1 MMRFRPVSLV
11 IVARGMASVDQ
22 VLWSAWGF
30 CMVESC
36 FGGEL
41 WLDAQELYPGLAA
54 RIEQFEAAGNVTLRI
69 NCAGQREHSKRFA
82 AVSSAATVSPALLQF
97 ARCVFVS
104 PQDPLTML
112 PAECFWNHRW
122 MQRFR
127 QRAQALSESI
137 LDVHEQEQLTDCL
150 RLIQPSISS
159 VSLLSSIFRAD
170 RFLVHF
176 LGNCAELAGYRKME
190 HWLIRAGS
198 PGDEHATLLAHT
210 RRWPGAVY
218 LNLEKD
224 PGLYE
229 TWNLGCC
236 LARGRFLSSANVDD
250 RRHPQQVQ
258 RLSAA
263 LVAHPAADLASAALR
278 VTDVENQDW
287 DDWSNGRVF
296 YSEDTDGEYGGSEL
310 VRKVGGQLRPRN
322 IPHCMP
328 LWRRSLHGLRGFFNE
343 PQYGPSADWEYWL
356 RCADA
361 GSRYYHTSEALGL
374 YLKRED
380 SYWHRDPTARRF
392 DELILARYGPLVTGE
407 SADPALHGLSWRDL
421 TRFQEAGNWL
431 GVLLSLVRLN
441 ALPGCIGTDAAVPG
455 NVVAAYAQRYF
466 GLAEFT
472 PVDAGWLHGGTNA
485 VLERLQPVLVDWL
498 QAFLEQENS
507 DGADTDRAADCWRA
521 LLVDWHL
528 VTGDAAPLIGLALMQ
543 RRLAGDSE
551 AEQVMLRA
559 IHTQDPQGF
568 WRGVQRVYRFAVPL
582 EDLVSTVDALALSP
596 TQSPAP
602 GPVRLVYF
610 PSYSNKYQEL
620 LYWSCQRAGIQV
632 EPAADIVELE
642 ALAPQPDCANIV
654 HLHWLNAAFADP
666 SMPFEQAAEHFLAT
680 VRSLKARGFTLY
692 WTVHNRF
699 NHDSEHRQ
707 AEARLRAELAAL
719 VDRVYLHHPVLA
731 PQLDWLPKEV
741 RPWSCEHGPYVN
753 PYTGGINRTLA
764 RQRLGLD
771 TQERVLL
778 WFGQIRPY
786 KGLEDWLPQILQ
798 RLAEHGRS
806 RLLVAGRIASPDV
819 QALLQRYPDQTLF
832 INRFVP
838 NTELQH
844 LACAADFGLLTYRDI
859 LTSGAMFHLYGM
871 GLPVIA
877 PDMGS
882 LPAYVV
888 PGWNGFLYRDARE
901 LDETIIRVHG
911 MKDQEL
917 ARFRQAAELTGNSV
931 RWGKVV

>member
-1 MMRFRPVSLV
+1 MRDAPVRLV
-11 IVARGMASVDQ
+11 IAINDLTPVDQ
-22 VLWSAWGF
+22 LLWSVWGF
-30 CMVESC
+30 CVVEGC
-36 FGGEL
+36 QGGEL
-41 WLDAQELYPGLAA
+41 CLDAQDLHQGILAG
-54 RIEQFEAAGNVTLRI
+54 IQGFEASGRI
-69 NCAGQREHSKRFA
+69 AVRNEPVNEPERSELFA
-82 AVSSAATVSPALLQF
+82 AISSAAVVSPMLLRF
-97 ARCVFVS
+97 ARRVFVS
-104 PQDPLTML
+104 PSGSLRGLNPTW
-112 PAECFWNHRW
+112 FWDRAW
-122 MQRFR
+122 MQRLR
-127 QRAQALSESI
+127 QRVLALGEVC
-137 LDVHEQEQLTDCL
+137 LDADGQVQLKHSFGAL
-150 RLIQPSISS
+150 RPSTCQVSLVSS
-159 VSLLSSIFRAD
+159 VFKAD
-170 RFLVHF
+170 RFLPHF
-176 LGNCAELAGYRKME
+176 LSNCAELAGYREME

-198 PGDEHATLLAHT
+198 PGDEHAALLAHA

-218 LNLEKD
+218 LDLEKD

-236 LARGRFLSSANVDD
+236 LARGRYLSSANVDD
-250 RRHPQQVQ
+250 RRHPQQVR
-258 RLSAA
+258 RLTAA
-263 LVAHPAADLASAALR
+263 LVAHPSVDLASAALR
-278 VTDVENQDW
+278 VTAVDNQDW
-287 DDWSNGRVF
+287 DEWSDGWVF
-296 YSEDTDGEYGGSEL
+296 YAKGTDGEYGGAEL
-310 VRKVGGQLRPRN
+310 VRRDGGQLRPRN

-343 PQYGPSADWEYWL
+343 PQYGPSSDWEYWL
-356 RCADA
+356 RCAYG
-361 GSRYYHTSEALGL
+361 GSRYYHTPEALGL
-374 YLKRED
+374 YLKRAD
-380 SYWHRDPTARRF
+380 SYWHQDPSARRF
-392 DELILARYGPLVTGE
+392 DERIMARYGPTGPGQ
-407 SADPALHGLSWRDL
+407 SPSTTLHGLPWQDL
-421 TRFQEAGNWL
+421 TRFLETGNWF

-441 ALPGCIGTDAAVPG
+441 ATSNDAGVDSAGARKVA
-455 NVVAAYAQRYF
+455 AAYARRYF
-466 GLAEFT
+466 GLSEFA

-582 EDLVSTVDALALSP
+582 EELVATVDALALSP
-596 TQSPAP
+596 TESPEP

-620 LYWSCQRAGIQV
+620 LYWSCQRAGMQV
-632 EPAADIVELE
+632 EPAADIVELGG
-642 ALAPQPDCANIV
+642 LAPQPDCANIV

-731 PQLDWLPKEV
+731 PQLDWLPKQV

-753 PYTGGINRTLA
+753 PYTGGINRSLA

-771 TQERVLL
+771 AQERVLL

-786 KGLEDWLPQILQ
+786 KGLDDWLPQILQ

-806 RLLVAGRIASPDV
+806 RLVVAGRIASPDV
-819 QALLQRYPDQTLF
+819 QALLQRYPEQTLF

-901 LDETIIRVHG
+901 LDEAIKRVHG
-911 MKDQEL
+911 IKDQEL
-917 ARFRQAAELTGNSV
+917 ARFRKAAELTGKSV